1 MLGKE
6 TFIHKKIL
14 IYGLGISG
22 KSCLK
27 FLFKKNNVIVFD
39 DNSTLKNIQ
48 NKSFFLSK
56 EKISKINFDF
66 IVISPGIDLK
76 KCKLKNFLLKN
87 KKKIITE
94 FDIFYLMFSKN
105 KKIAITGTNGKSTT
119 CQMLYEIFKFNNFD
133 VRLVGNIGNP
143 PLLEKKIKKHTIFI
157 IEVSSYQIHYSKY
170 FKSDH
175 AAILNLNPDH
185 LERHGNINDYAK
197 IKLKLIYNQDKNKE
211 SYIEKKNPFI
221 IKNILTKKIKSNV
234 NKLSYS
240 KEIFFKERI
249 KNF

>member
-87 KKKIITE
+87 KKKN
-94 FDIFYLMFSKN
+94 Y
-105 KKIAITGTNGKSTT
+105 
-119 CQMLYEIFKFNNFD
+119 Y
-133 VRLVGNIGNP
+133 
-143 PLLEKKIKKHTIFI
+143 
-157 IEVSSYQIHYSKY
+157 
-170 FKSDH
+170 
-175 AAILNLNPDH
+175 
-185 LERHGNINDYAK
+185 
-197 IKLKLIYNQDKNKE
+197 
-211 SYIEKKNPFI
+211 
-221 IKNILTKKIKSNV
+221 
-234 NKLSYS
+234 
-240 KEIFFKERI
+240 
-249 KNF
+249 